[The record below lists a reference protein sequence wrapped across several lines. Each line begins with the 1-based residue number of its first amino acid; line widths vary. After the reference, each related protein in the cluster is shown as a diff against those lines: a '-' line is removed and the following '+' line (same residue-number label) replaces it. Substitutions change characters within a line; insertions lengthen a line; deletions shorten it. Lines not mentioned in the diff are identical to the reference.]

1 MLLKRIEV
9 RVVAIL
15 ESCSVKVPKPRP
27 DGSVGEK
34 WAILGLDD
42 GTGQADAM
50 CYANPWK
57 KFNQPDPSKPALIE
71 PCVDQLVL
79 VCGEVTH
86 RTNYDKDDLV
96 KANPQVGDVSFSV
109 KEVYPLEK
117 ALPLVSKGVKL
128 RLRYE
133 DPDLLKKVEAVRDA
147 AQKNPGP
154 TPVGATLRYR
164 DGTVLT
170 VDFGPLCQTAV
181 NIGFLSLLAKAVPQN
196 DVDFH
201 PEDKMTLAPREPK
214 PWER

>member
-1 MLLKRIEV
+1 M
-9 RVVAIL
+9 
-15 ESCSVKVPKPRP
+15 
-27 DGSVGEK
+27 GEK

-96 KANPQVGDVSFSV
+96 KANPQVGDISFSV

-133 DPDLLKKVEAVRDA
+133 DPDLLKKVEAAEESGSDA
-147 AQKNPGP
+147 GRGDAPLQG
-154 TPVGATLRYR
+154 R
-164 DGTVLT
+164 DGADGGLRS
-170 VDFGPLCQTAV
+170 PLPDGGEHRLPLPPRQGRSSERRRLPSRGQDDPRPPRTEALGAV
-181 NIGFLSLLAKAVPQN
+181 SRAGRRRFCNAIRYFHIGS
-196 DVDFH
+196 
-201 PEDKMTLAPREPK
+201 
-214 PWER
+214 